1 MPPLPVVLRHPLF
14 NLDGEHMIVELGLKL
29 AETPAQLP
37 DDILSEGKLGP
48 VLALPEYAQPT
59 AHHVEVNP
67 PARSHF

>member
-1 MPPLPVVLRHPLF
+1 
-14 NLDGEHMIVELGLKL
+14 MIVELGLKL